1 MTRRDC
7 TCDAAGLS
15 PLPYMSLVR
24 AVRGMNDLL
33 PAEMTKWAWVES
45 TFADALSR
53 AAFAEVRTPIV
64 EATPL
69 FVRAVGET
77 TDVVEKEMY
86 SFVHHD
92 DALTLRPEGTAGA
105 VRAYLEHTVHAREPI
120 TRWYYAGPMFRG
132 ERPAKGRY
140 RQFYQI
146 GAEILGDAGP
156 GCDAELIDLLH
167 GVLQALRIPD
177 VEVIVNSL
185 GGPTTRERYRE
196 ALIRYFEPLKDKLS
210 ADSQRRLSTNALR
223 ILDSKNT
230 GDRELAANAPTLHEF
245 LSPEDDAHFAL
256 FLRCLD
262 ALGTPYRVEPRLV
275 RGLDYYTRTLFEM
288 KASRETLGAG
298 DTVLGGGRY
307 DGLVAE
313 LGGPQTPAVGFAA
326 GLERLMIAS
335 SFETPARKTDAYVVP
350 LGDEAKLRA
359 LVLGRDLRRHGCQV
373 EIDTRGTSLKS
384 QLRRADALASRFA
397 LIIGDSEIAE
407 GVVVVKDLVE
417 HSQSKVA
424 TSEVAAH
431 VANVCARGS
440 K

>member
-1 MTRRDC
+1 
-7 TCDAAGLS
+7 
-15 PLPYMSLVR
+15 MSLVR

-45 TFADALSR
+45 TFAQALGC
-53 AAFAEVRTPIV
+53 AGFAEVRTPIV

-105 VRAYLEHTVHAREPI
+105 VRAYLEHTVHTREPM

-146 GAEILGDAGP
+146 GAEILGDRGP

-167 GVLQALRIPD
+167 GVLHALRIPD

-185 GGPTTRERYRE
+185 GGPETRTRYRD
-196 ALIRYFEPLKDKLS
+196 ALIKYFEPLKDKLS
-210 ADSQRRLSTNALR
+210 VDSQRRLSTNALR

-230 GDRELAANAPTLHEF
+230 GDRELAAAAPTLHEF
-245 LSPEDDAHFAL
+245 LSPEDEAHFAL
-256 FLRCLD
+256 LKRGLD
-262 ALGTPYRVEPRLV
+262 ALGTPYKVEPRLV

-307 DGLVAE
+307 DGLVAD

-335 SFETPARKTDAYVVP
+335 LYEAPARQTDAYVVP
-350 LGDEAKLRA
+350 LGDEAKLFA
-359 LVLGRDLRRHGCQV
+359 LKLGRDMRAHGSHV
-373 EIDTRGTSLKS
+373 EIDTRGNSLKS
-384 QLRRADALASRFA
+384 QLRRADSLSSRFA
-397 LIIGDSEIAE
+397 IIIGDTELAD
-407 GVVVVKDLVE
+407 GVVVVKDLAE
-417 HSQSKVA
+417 HTQTKLA
-424 TSEVAAH
+424 PAEVAAH
-431 VANVCARGS
+431 VASVCARGA